1 MSLLN
6 RSKKGL
12 QMLYFDHAAT
22 TPARAT
28 VLDTYNQVAQKY
40 FANPSSAHK
49 LGQEANSLLNNA
61 RQQIADLL
69 LFKSNEIF
77 CTSSGTESNNW
88 TLQSLLSAHAKL
100 HPNRRQII
108 LSAIEH
114 PSIRSQIDHL
124 KTRGFEVILAPVDHN
139 GQLDLNS
146 FENLLSDQ
154 VLLVSTMLVNNE
166 VGSFLPVEP
175 LAQKLENYPQILWHV
190 DAVQAIT
197 CRMKAMHHSR
207 IDLLTLSSHKFHSV
221 RGVGLLAI
229 RQRVTKAPLLFGG
242 GQEFGM
248 RSSTENL
255 PAIVATA
262 KALRLAWENQAES
275 IKHINHYRT
284 QITQALK
291 KMNWQVFGGSQEQV
305 SPHII
310 CAAFPGVPGEVLLQA
325 FSNADIMISTTS
337 ACSSRKKNDHHTLKA
352 MGIDNNLANSSIR
365 ISLSQTTSQAEV
377 DQLIKPIH
385 EISTKFK
392 QDLKGA

>member
-1 MSLLN
+1 
-6 RSKKGL
+6 
-12 QMLYFDHAAT
+12 MLYFDHAAT
-22 TPARAT
+22 TPASAAI
-28 VLDTYNQVAQKY
+28 LDTYNQVAQKY

-61 RQQIADLL
+61 RRQIADILH
-69 LFKSNEIF
+69 FKSNEVF
-77 CTSSGTESNNW
+77 FTSSGTESNNW
-88 TLQSLLSAHAKL
+88 TLQSILSAHANL
-100 HPNRRQII
+100 HPNKRQVI

-124 KTRGFEVILAPVDHN
+124 RMRGFEVLLAPVDQN
-139 GQLDLNS
+139 GQLDIKS

-154 VLLVSTMLVNNE
+154 VLFISTMLVNNE
-166 VGSFLPVEP
+166 VGSLLPIEQ
-175 LAQKLENYPQILWHV
+175 LAKKLEAYPQVLWHV
-190 DAVQAIT
+190 DAVQAII
-197 CRMKAMHHSR
+197 CRMKAMHQSR
-207 IDLLTLSSHKFHSV
+207 IDLITLSSHKFHSV

-262 KALRLAWENQAES
+262 KALRLAWEAQAES
-275 IKHINHYRT
+275 NKRLYHYRNL
-284 QITQALK
+284 ITKALK
-291 KMNWQVFGGSQEQV
+291 ENNWQVFGGSKEQV

-310 CAAFPGVPGEVLLQA
+310 CAAFPNVPGEVLLQA

-352 MGIDNNLANSSIR
+352 MGIDESVAHSSIR
-365 ISLSQTTSQAEV
+365 ISFSQTTSQAEI
-377 DQLIKPIH
+377 DQLVEKIT
-385 EISTKFK
+385 EISTQFK